1 MQIDLSRFKD
11 TYFEEATDHV
21 ATIESSLLNLEERGG
36 DREVL
41 DAIFRAAHSVKG
53 GSGVFGLTAIGEFT
67 HALESVLD
75 RLREGEIACTRDLI
89 DLLLQANDVLR
100 GLLASAR
107 TGVAEPGER
116 EAVLVSLGEVLKGA
130 TAAEAAA
137 DATAAVVAVAAAA
150 TEAVEVSPASDAV
163 TRGAAGGAVTVPRW
177 RVHFIP
183 NKDLFRQGLDP
194 LVLFRDLA
202 EVSRILRVTLH
213 EDALPD
219 HDTFDAESC
228 YLGWTFEV
236 ETAGGEG
243 PLRDVFLF
251 AEDDAVLEITPVVD
265 APVPQAA
272 PAAPAVDGTAAAPGA
287 LVTPAP
293 ATPAPE
299 ERRLGQRRVLAD
311 RRPAAENASIRVA
324 TEKVDRLI
332 DLVGEVVISQSM
344 VANIIDT
351 FSEEKLLTLRDAVG
365 VLARNTR
372 ELQERIMGIRMMPVG
387 GVFAR
392 FPRVVHDIAG
402 ALGKD
407 IQVVFEGEETELDK
421 GVIEQIGDPL
431 THMVRN
437 AADHG
442 IELPADRA
450 AAGKPA
456 QGTIRLSA
464 FTRGGN
470 VVIEVADDGK
480 GLDTERI
487 RAKALSQGLI
497 SEHETLSDEQVNALI
512 FAPGFSTADQVSS
525 LSGRGVG
532 MDVVR
537 RNVQA
542 LNGTVAVE
550 SKPGKGSLCRITL
563 PLTLAILDGQSLT
576 VGGGQYVLPITS
588 IVESLRPRPQDVQVV
603 VGRGEVVLVRG
614 EAVPLVR
621 LHRLFGVPTDRT
633 DPCTGIVV
641 LVEHDGQRAAL
652 LGEELLGQQ
661 QVVIKSLDTH
671 YRRTDG
677 VMGATIMGDGSVAL
691 ILDVPGLLRL
701 AGQGRRVAE
710 SAA

>member
-21 ATIESSLLNLEERGG
+21 ATIESSLLTLEERSG
-36 DREVL
+36 DRDVL

-53 GSGVFGLTAIGEFT
+53 GSGIFGLTAIGEFT

-75 RLREGEIACTRDLI
+75 RLREGEIACSRDLV

-107 TGVAEPGER
+107 TGVPEPGER
-116 EAVLVSLGEVLKGA
+116 DAVLVSLGEVLKGA
-130 TAAEAAA
+130 TASEATSE
-137 DATAAVVAVAAAA
+137 ATAAVAAVLPESIVDAAPSAA
-150 TEAVEVSPASDAV
+150 PA
-163 TRGAAGGAVTVPRW
+163 GPPQW
-177 RVHFIP
+177 RVHFVP

-202 EVSRILRVTLH
+202 EVSHVRHVTLH
-213 EDALPD
+213 EEALPD
-219 HDTFDAESC
+219 HATFDPESC

-236 ETAGGEG
+236 ETEGGEG

-251 AEDDAVLEITPVVD
+251 AEDDAVLEITPIVVA
-265 APVPQAA
+265 APVAV
-272 PAAPAVDGTAAAPGA
+272 PAAGVEASSKATTPVAGAAAAAPQA
-287 LVTPAP
+287 SA
-293 ATPAPE
+293 AD

-351 FSEEKLLTLRDAVG
+351 FTEDKLLTLRDAVS

-392 FPRVVHDIAG
+392 FPRVVHDMAG

-407 IQVVFEGEETELDK
+407 IAVVFEGEETELDK

-442 IELPADRA
+442 IEKPADRI

-470 VVIEVADDGK
+470 VVVEVADDGK

-497 SEHETLSDEQVNALI
+497 SEHETLTEEQVNALI

-576 VGGGQYVLPITS
+576 VGRGQYVLPITS
-588 IVESLRPRPQDVQVV
+588 SVESLRPRPQDVQVV

-621 LHRLFGVPTDRT
+621 LHRLFGVQTDRT

>member
-11 TYFEEATDHV
+11 TYFEEASEHV
-21 ATIESSLLNLEERGG
+21 ATIESALLSLEEQAG

-53 GSGVFGLTAIGEFT
+53 GSGIFGLTAIGEFT

-75 RLREGEIACTRDLI
+75 RLREGELACTRDLV

-116 EAVLVSLGEVLKGA
+116 DAVLACLGQVLAGA
-130 TAAEAAA
+130 TPAEATS
-137 DATAAVVAVAAAA
+137 DVAAAA
-150 TEAVEVSPASDAV
+150 CALPAAASAASPDIVAPIVA
-163 TRGAAGGAVTVPRW
+163 TPHW
-177 RVHFIP
+177 RVRFVP
-183 NKDLFRQGLDP
+183 SRDLFRQGLDP
-194 LVLFRDLA
+194 IVLFRDLA
-202 EVSRILRVTLH
+202 DLGSLVEVTL
-213 EDALPD
+213 DDGFLPD
-219 HDTFDAESC
+219 HATFDAETC
-228 YLGWTFEV
+228 YLAWTFLIEANITESV
-236 ETAGGEG
+236 
-243 PLRDVFLF
+243 LRDVFLF
-251 AEDDAVLEITPVVD
+251 AEDGAVLEIARVDTAPPAITTPTAVAGAMVSATPV
-265 APVPQAA
+265 AS
-272 PAAPAVDGTAAAPGA
+272 PA
-287 LVTPAP
+287 
-293 ATPAPE
+293 
-299 ERRLGQRRVLAD
+299 ERRVAD
-311 RRPAAENASIRVA
+311 RRVSSDRRSGAEQASIRVA

-344 VANIIDT
+344 VATLIDT
-351 FSEEKLLTLRDAVG
+351 FTPERLLQLRDAVS

-421 GVIEQIGDPL
+421 GVVEAIGDPL
-431 THMVRN
+431 THLVRN

-442 IELPADRA
+442 IELPADRV

-480 GLDTERI
+480 GLDRARI
-487 RAKALSQGLI
+487 LEKAIAQGLVQP
-497 SEHETLSDEQVNALI
+497 HEVLTDEQVHGLV
-512 FAPGFSTADQVSS
+512 FAPGFSTAAQVSS

-542 LNGTVAVE
+542 LNGTVALE
-550 SKPGKGSLCRITL
+550 SAPGRGSVCRITL

-588 IVESLRPRPQDVQVV
+588 IVESLRPRREDVQVI

-633 DPCTGIVV
+633 TPSTGIVV

-671 YRRTDG
+671 YRRTEG
-677 VMGATIMGDGSVAL
+677 LMGATIMGDGSVAL

-701 AGQGRRVAE
+701 AGQGRRLAE
-710 SAA
+710 PAA

>member
-11 TYFEEATDHV
+11 TYFEEAAEHV
-21 ATIESSLLNLEERGG
+21 ATVEAALLSLEEQAG

-53 GSGVFGLTAIGEFT
+53 GSGIFGLTAIGEFT

-75 RLREGEIACTRDLI
+75 RLREGTLPCTRDLV

-107 TGVAEPGER
+107 TGVAEPGDR
-116 EAVLVSLGEVLKGA
+116 DAVLACLGQVLAGA
-130 TAAEAAA
+130 TAAEATS
-137 DATAAVVAVAAAA
+137 DVAAAA
-150 TEAVEVSPASDAV
+150 ATLPQARGTQTPSTHAADDA
-163 TRGAAGGAVTVPRW
+163 VPRW
-177 RVHFIP
+177 RVHFAP
-183 NKDLFRQGLDP
+183 SRDLFRQGLDP
-194 LVLFRDLA
+194 IVLFRDLA
-202 EVSRILRVTLH
+202 EVGQIVDVRVH
-213 EDALPD
+213 EDGLPD
-219 HDTFDAESC
+219 HATFDAESC
-228 YLGWTFEV
+228 YLAWTFVV
-236 ETAGGEG
+236 ETAAPESV
-243 PLRDVFLF
+243 LRDVFLF
-251 AEDDAVLEITPVVD
+251 AEDGAVLDIARLEASPRASASTSD
-265 APVPQAA
+265 APTSA
-272 PAAPAVDGTAAAPGA
+272 PLAPG
-287 LVTPAP
+287 PAP
-293 ATPAPE
+293 TSGP
-299 ERRLGQRRVLAD
+299 AD
-311 RRPAAENASIRVA
+311 RRVADRRLTPDRRTGTETASIRVA

-332 DLVGEVVISQSM
+332 DLVGEVVIAQSM
-344 VANIIDT
+344 VATLIDT
-351 FSEEKLLTLRDAVG
+351 FTPERLLQLRDAVG

-402 ALGKD
+402 ALAKD

-421 GVIEQIGDPL
+421 GVVEAIGDPL
-431 THMVRN
+431 THLVRN

-442 IELPADRA
+442 IEAPAERV
-450 AAGKPA
+450 AAGKPG

-464 FTRGGN
+464 FTRGGT

-480 GLDTERI
+480 GLDRDRI
-487 RAKALSQGLI
+487 LRKAIAQGLVQP
-497 SEHETLSDEQVNALI
+497 HEALSDEQVHGLI
-512 FAPGFSTADQVSS
+512 FAPGFSTAEQVSS

-542 LNGTVAVE
+542 LNGTVVLE
-550 SKPGKGSLCRITL
+550 STPGRGSVCRITL

-576 VGGGQYVLPITS
+576 VGGAQYVLPITS
-588 IVESLRPRPQDVQVV
+588 IVESLRPHARDVQVL
-603 VGRGEVVLVRG
+603 VGRGEVVIVRG

-633 DPCTGIVV
+633 NPTTGIVV

-671 YRRTDG
+671 YRRTEG
-677 VMGATIMGDGSVAL
+677 LMGATIMGDGSVAL

-701 AGQGRRVAE
+701 AGQGRRLAE
-710 SAA
+710 PAA

>member
-21 ATIESSLLNLEERGG
+21 ATIESSLLSLEERGG

-41 DAIFRAAHSVKG
+41 DAIFRAAHSIKG
-53 GSGVFGLTAIGEFT
+53 GSGIFALTAIGEFT

-75 RLREGEIACTRDLI
+75 RLREGQIACSRDLV
-89 DLLLQANDVLR
+89 DLLLQSNDVLR

-107 TGVAEPGER
+107 TGVPEPGER
-116 EAVLVSLGEVLKGA
+116 EAVLQALGEVLSGA
-130 TAAEAAA
+130 TPAEATA
-137 DATAAVVAVAAAA
+137 DATATVLAMP
-150 TEAVEVSPASDAV
+150 PAS
-163 TRGAAGGAVTVPRW
+163 GPAASTPGDGCPRW
-177 RVHFIP
+177 RVRFVP
-183 NKDLFRQGLDP
+183 SPDLFRQGLDP

-202 EVSRILRVTLH
+202 EVAHVCHVALH
-213 EDALPD
+213 QDALPEAT
-219 HDTFDAESC
+219 TFDPETC

-236 ETAGGEG
+236 ETSAGEAAI
-243 PLRDVFLF
+243 RDVFLF
-251 AEDDAVLEITPVVD
+251 AEDDAVLEISAIDTTARPLAV
-265 APVPQAA
+265 ASTAAQAA
-272 PAAPAVDGTAAAPGA
+272 AVAGAAAAP
-287 LVTPAP
+287 VDHPVD
-293 ATPAPE
+293 

-311 RRPAAENASIRVA
+311 RRPGAENASIRVA

-344 VANIIDT
+344 VATLIDT
-351 FSEEKLLTLRDAVG
+351 FTEDKLLLLRDAVG

-392 FPRVVHDIAG
+392 FPRVVHDMAG

-421 GVIEQIGDPL
+421 GVVEQIGDPL

-442 IELPADRA
+442 IELPADRV

-480 GLDTERI
+480 GLDTARI
-487 RAKALSQGLI
+487 LEKAIAQGLV
-497 SEHETLSDEQVNALI
+497 SEHETLSEDQITALI
-512 FAPGFSTADQVSS
+512 FAPGFSTAAQVSS

-537 RNVQA
+537 RNVES
-542 LNGTVAVE
+542 LNGSVAME
-550 SKPGKGSLCRITL
+550 SRPGQGSLCRITL

-588 IVESLRPRPQDVQVV
+588 IVESLRPRRQDVQVI

-621 LHRLFGVPTDRT
+621 LHRLFGVTTDRT

-701 AGQGRRVAE
+701 AGQGRRVADT
-710 SAA
+710 AA